1 MGELN
6 NAAHHFELSVLV
18 IAATLSIVGAGW
30 CQPGGLESA
39 PERPA
44 TVRLADRMLIR
55 RSESAGKRGNKK
67 AGIQRTRLIQ
77 YQLRSS
83 YPGLAVVYFG
93 PQSGSSRTGKVLT
106 GASEAGFCP
115 FTGLG
120 HCGSHPVVVDQE
132 VLAAVRTLDRYLP
145 MGVQGNNS
153 GLFRTAGVLDNTLAL
168 VQ

>member
-30 CQPGGLESA
+30 CQPGGLEST

-55 RSESAGKRGNKK
+55 QSESAGKRGNKK

-115 FTGLG
+115 FTGPG
-120 HCGSHPVVVDQE
+120 HCGSHLVVVDQE
-132 VLAAVRTLDRYLP
+132 VLATIGTLDGYPSVCIL
-145 MGVQGNNS
+145 GDNGS
-153 GLFRTAGVLDNTLAL
+153 LFGTAGK
-168 VQ
+168 